1 MLTRRSLPAGGAG
14 VVEIA
19 LTFALHWVGFPFVR
33 ALLGVVVYRLFNLW
47 LPIVPALAVLP
58 DVDELRRNFD
68 QAEREVES

>member
-58 DVDELRRNFD
+58 PVDELRRDFD
-68 QAEREVES
+68 AAELETVE

>member
-19 LTFALHWVGFPFVR
+19 LTFALNWFGFPFVR

-47 LPIVPALAVLP
+47 LPIVPAMAVLP
-58 DVDELRRNFD
+58 SVDELRRDFD
-68 QAEREVES
+68 EAERRAD